1 MYTFNVKLTEADYYE
16 FNKFQMKHDP
26 ASKRTRAVT
35 RVFVLAV
42 IGIYIILSLIYNAE
56 RAEFAEVERPVMLAA
71 TVITCIIL
79 FGVLAGV
86 SFLLD
91 LLLTP
96 LFIKMS
102 INATKKKGKLAF
114 DEYAAVAFDEDSFT
128 ETTADAVNTAKYSKI
143 EKICYTDS
151 AIYIFLNAQMAQII
165 PLSVFESDEQRSAFW
180 VFINQK
186 KDTAANE
193 S

>member
-1 MYTFNVKLTEADYYE
+1 MYVFNVKLTEADYYE
-16 FNKFQMKHDP
+16 FNRFHMKHDP
-26 ASKRTRAVT
+26 ASKRVRMMT
-35 RVFVLAV
+35 RVFVIAV
-42 IGIYIILSLIYNAE
+42 IGIYIILVNNAGQDNFTDI
-56 RAEFAEVERPVMLAA
+56 ARPVML
-71 TVITCIIL
+71 ITYIVLLGIL
-79 FGVLAGV
+79 VGL

-91 LLLTP
+91 ILLTP

-114 DEYAAVAFDEDSFT
+114 DEHAVVAFGEDSFT

-143 EKICYTDS
+143 EKICHADR

-165 PLSVFESDEQRSAFW
+165 PLSVFESEEQRSAFW

-186 KDTAANE
+186 KDTAENE